1 VVWRQA
7 EVSGGSSVS
16 APARGGLKVSVRE
29 ADVHKV
35 ERSNVEERC
44 DAVVEEVGDLLE
56 AGLDPARVRVE
67 IRKSVRVK

>member
-1 VVWRQA
+1 MA
-7 EVSGGSSVS
+7 TGGGERRVQCQ
-16 APARGGLKVSVRE
+16 RTRTGGLKVSVRE
-29 ADVHKV
+29 AGVHKV